1 MQFDLSWIILT
12 LFAVVL
18 LELAL
23 IMAMDLYIKFRE
35 FLDTLWWNR
44 RLH

>member
-1 MQFDLSWIILT
+1 MIDLSWVILSLLAFV
-12 LFAVVL
+12 LFEFAL
-18 LELAL
+18 L
-23 IMAMDLYIKFRE
+23 MFMDLYAKVRE